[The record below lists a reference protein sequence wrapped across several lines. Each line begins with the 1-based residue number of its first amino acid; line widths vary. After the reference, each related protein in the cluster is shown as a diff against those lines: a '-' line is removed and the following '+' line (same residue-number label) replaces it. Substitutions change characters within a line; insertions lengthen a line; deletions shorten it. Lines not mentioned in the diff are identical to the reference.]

1 MTSEMGQI
9 GRFAKSRIM
18 PVVVIEDVS
27 HAEPLRE
34 ALKAGGIYCAEVTF
48 RTASAVQAIEIMS
61 QDPEF
66 TVGAGTVITPTQ
78 VDSALRAGAH
88 FMVSPGISPS
98 VVFACKEAEVPIF
111 PGVITPSEIMR
122 AIDLGLSE
130 LKFFPASTAGG
141 VPALKA
147 LAGPFGQVS
156 FVPTGGINAANA
168 VEFLRLPNVAAIG
181 GSWFVPVDSMAN
193 GDYLTIT
200 KLTAEAVRIANSQE

>member
-1 MTSEMGQI
+1 
-9 GRFAKSRIM
+9 M

-34 ALKAGGIYCAEVTF
+34 ALKVGGIYCAEVTF